1 MRVILILVLS
11 VFMGNAA
18 AINKCELNG
27 KVYYQSATCPKHAKV
42 KYLVDGEYID
52 EERLLK
58 LKQEKKDNM
67 PTKQSTNS
75 VEKSR
80 QVSNPDESVED
91 QFQYEDEQQI
101 KLVKNAPHVNVPRA
115 FDYVN
120 PKLSNM
126 QRQLDEH
133 NRELQ
138 KLQNAR

>member
-1 MRVILILVLS
+1 MRIILILMPSLFV
-11 VFMGNAA
+11 GNAA

-27 KVYYQSATCPKHAKV
+27 KVYYHSVTCPKHAKA
-42 KYLVDGEYID
+42 KYLVDGKYID
-52 EERLLK
+52 EERLLR
-58 LKQEKKDNM
+58 LRQEKKDGM
-67 PTKQSTNS
+67 PAKQSTDS

-80 QVSNPDESVED
+80 QVSSPGESADD

-101 KLVKNAPHVNVPRA
+101 KPVKNAPHVNVPRA

-138 KLQNAR
+138 KLQNAQ

>member
-1 MRVILILVLS
+1 MRVILILMFS
-11 VFMGNAA
+11 TFMGNAA

-27 KVYYQSATCPKHAKV
+27 KVYYQSATCPKHAKA

-52 EERLLK
+52 EQRLLK
-58 LKQEKKDNM
+58 LRQEKKDSM
-67 PTKQSTNS
+67 LVEQSTDS
-75 VEKSR
+75 VERPR
-80 QVSNPDESVED
+80 QMTSPGESADD
-91 QFQYEDEQQI
+91 QFQQEDEQQI
-101 KLVKNAPHVNVPRA
+101 KPVKNAPHVNVPRA

-138 KLQNAR
+138 QLQSAQ